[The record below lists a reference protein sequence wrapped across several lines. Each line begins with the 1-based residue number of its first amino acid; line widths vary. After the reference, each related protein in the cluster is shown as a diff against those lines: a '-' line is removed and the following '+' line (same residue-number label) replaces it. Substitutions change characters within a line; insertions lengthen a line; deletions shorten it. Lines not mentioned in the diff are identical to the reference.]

1 MVDVRV
7 STGDILM
14 GVDALEFLQ
23 RRGLPAL
30 RSKAA
35 CQPEEAIDAGREIGY
50 PVALKLS
57 SPDILHKT
65 EVKGVLLDLRDEAGV
80 KEGFERLLTEV
91 TSLVPTARMEGVV
104 VQEMGKGT
112 EVIIGAIHD
121 AQFGPVIMFGL
132 GGIFVEVLADVSFRV
147 IPIEKKDAR
156 EMIREIR
163 GFPILSGARGDHADL
178 EPIETLLVEVSSIVN
193 NSPEISEM
201 DLNPVFVNAQGC
213 AICDARIKMKG

>member
-1 MVDVRV
+1 MIDVRV

-14 GVDALEFLQ
+14 GVDALEFVQ

-35 CQPEEAIDAGREIGY
+35 CQPEEAIDAAREIGC
-50 PVALKLS
+50 PVALKVS

-65 EVKGVLLDLRDEAGV
+65 EVKGVLLDLRDEAEV

-163 GFPILSGARGDHADL
+163 GFPILSGARGDQADL
-178 EPIETLLVEVSSIVN
+178 EATETLLVEVSSIVN
-193 NSPEISEM
+193 NSPEISEI

-213 AICDARIKMKG
+213 AICDARIRMKG

>member
-35 CQPEEAIDAGREIGY
+35 CQPEEAIDAAREIGY

-65 EVKGVLLDLRDEAGV
+65 EVKGVLLDLRDEAEV

-147 IPIEKKDAR
+147 IPIEKKDAG

-163 GFPILSGARGDHADL
+163 GFPILSGARGDQADL
-178 EPIETLLVEVSSIVN
+178 EAIETLLVEVSSIAN

-213 AICDARIKMKG
+213 AICDARIRMKG